1 MMNKDKTDW
10 SVVMPIKGEGLLVIM
25 FLKLSSL
32 NVNVLLVTTL
42 LIATAGG
49 ILQIGGASWDITSHI
64 LRQPETFFT
73 PSHMLLYT
81 GAGLTTIAAIIGVFI
96 SLKNR
101 EEVRSRSF
109 YTAFKLLII
118 GAAIQLI
125 SGPSD
130 FMWHSVFGVD
140 GLMSPPH
147 LALATGILINA
158 IAAVVGLARILP
170 YIQSKRNQTLARI
183 ALVPAF
189 AALWFS
195 SIWYVFMFVLPLS
208 NGEHFKFNPD
218 PVAAVVIATIA
229 LPFLSAMIFLIS
241 ARTIGR
247 LGAASAVAG
256 VVISMNVLA
265 NIAPAYQ
272 SLGAFLPWQL
282 LAIIPVTIGADIAI
296 HRAGRRAGMIIAGG
310 LVGITFYVFNYPM
323 LPMAFAELLN
333 QPNASIG
340 DILPSMYITLSQV
353 IVMTAV
359 PSVLAGIVGAITGS
373 NKIQMPQ
380 IDVAISR

>member
-1 MMNKDKTDW
+1 MTDQ
-10 SVVMPIKGEGLLVIM
+10 SVIFIKYGYMSIIVS
-25 FLKLSSL
+25 LKSSSL
-32 NVNVLLVTTL
+32 NMNVLVAALLV
-42 LIATAGG
+42 ATAGG
-49 ILQIGGASWDITSHI
+49 ILQIGGASWDVTSHI

-73 PSHMLLYT
+73 PSHTVLYT
-81 GAGLTTIAAIIGVFI
+81 GAGLATIAAIIGVFI
-96 SLKNR
+96 SLKNK
-101 EEVRSRSF
+101 EEIRSRSF

-125 SGPSD
+125 SGPGD
-130 FMWHSVFGVD
+130 FVWHSVFGVD

-170 YIQSKRNQTLARI
+170 HMQSKKNQTIVRT
-183 ALVPAF
+183 ALMPAF

-195 SIWYVFMFVLPLS
+195 SIWYIFMFVLPLS
-208 NGEHFKFNPD
+208 NGEHFNFNPD
-218 PVAAVVIATIA
+218 PAAAVLIATIA
-229 LPFLSAMIFLIS
+229 LPFVSAMIFIIS

-256 VVISMNVLA
+256 IVISMNVHA

-282 LAIIPVTIGADIAI
+282 LAIIPLTIGADTAI
-296 HRAGRRAGMIIAGG
+296 HRAGPQTGMMIAGA
-310 LVGITFYVFNYPM
+310 LIGITFYIFNFPM

-333 QPNASIG
+333 QPNLSID
-340 DILPSMYITLSQV
+340 DILPSMYATLSQV
-353 IVMTAV
+353 IIMTAA
-359 PSVLAGIVGAITGS
+359 PSVLFGIVGTVTGS
-373 NKIQMPQ
+373 KKIQMPE
-380 IDVAISR
+380 IDVATSR

>member
-1 MMNKDKTDW
+1 MTDW
-10 SVVMPIKGEGLLVIM
+10 SVIFIKDYPLLIIVS
-25 FLKLSSL
+25 LRVPSL
-32 NVNVLLVTTL
+32 NMNALLAALVV
-42 LIATAGG
+42 ATAGG

-73 PSHMLLYT
+73 PSHTVLYT

-96 SLKNR
+96 SLKNK
-101 EEVRSRSF
+101 EEIRSRSF

-125 SGPSD
+125 SGPGD
-130 FMWHSVFGVD
+130 FVWHSVFGVD

-170 YIQSKRNQTLARI
+170 HIQSKKNQTLART
-183 ALVPAF
+183 ALIPAF
-189 AALWFS
+189 GALWFS
-195 SIWYVFMFVLPLS
+195 SIWYIFMFVLPLT
-208 NGEHFKFNPD
+208 NGEHFNFNPD
-218 PVAAVVIATIA
+218 PAAAVLIATIA
-229 LPFLSAMIFLIS
+229 LPLVSAMIFLLS

-256 VVISMNVLA
+256 VVIAMNVLA

-296 HRAGRRAGMIIAGG
+296 HRAGQQAGVIIAGA
-310 LVGITFYVFNYPM
+310 LIGIIFYIFNFPM

-333 QPNASIG
+333 QPNLSID
-340 DILPSMYITLSQV
+340 DILPSMYASLSQV
-353 IVMTAV
+353 IIMTAA
-359 PSVLAGIVGAITGS
+359 PSVLFGIVGTLVGS
-373 NKIQMPQ
+373 KKIQMPE

>member
-1 MMNKDKTDW
+1 MSLKLLSSNMNIL
-10 SVVMPIKGEGLLVIM
+10 VAALLV
-25 FLKLSSL
+25 
-32 NVNVLLVTTL
+32 
-42 LIATAGG
+42 ATAGG
-49 ILQIGGASWDITSHI
+49 ILQIGGASWDVTSHI

-73 PSHMLLYT
+73 PSHTVLYT
-81 GAGLTTIAAIIGVFI
+81 GAGLATIAAIIGIFI
-96 SLKNR
+96 SLRNK
-101 EEVRSRSF
+101 EEIRSRSF

-118 GAAIQLI
+118 GAAIQLV
-125 SGPSD
+125 SGPGD
-130 FMWHSVFGVD
+130 FVWHSVFGVD

-170 YIQSKRNQTLARI
+170 YMQSKKNQTIVRT

-195 SIWYVFMFVLPLS
+195 SIWYIFMFVLPLS
-208 NGEHFKFNPD
+208 NGEHFNFNPD
-218 PVAAVVIATIA
+218 PAAAVLIATIA
-229 LPFLSAMIFLIS
+229 LPFVSAMIFLIS

-247 LGAASAVAG
+247 LGAANAVAG
-256 VVISMNVLA
+256 VVITMNVLA

-282 LAIIPVTIGADIAI
+282 LAIIPVIVGADIAI
-296 HRAGRRAGMIIAGG
+296 HRAGPRTGMIIAGA
-310 LVGITFYVFNYPM
+310 LIGITFYIFNYPM

-333 QPNASIG
+333 QPNFSID
-340 DILPSMYITLSQV
+340 DILPSMYATLSQV
-353 IVMTAV
+353 IAMTAA
-359 PSVLAGIVGAITGS
+359 PSVLFGIVGAITAS
-373 NKIQMPQ
+373 KNIQMPE

>member
-1 MMNKDKTDW
+1 M
-10 SVVMPIKGEGLLVIM
+10 
-25 FLKLSSL
+25 
-32 NVNVLLVTTL
+32 NVLLTAL
-42 LIATAGG
+42 LVATAGG
-49 ILQIGGASWDITSHI
+49 ILQIGGASWDVTSHI

-73 PSHMLLYT
+73 PSHTVLYT

-96 SLKNR
+96 SLKNN
-101 EEVRSRSF
+101 EEIRSRSF

-125 SGPSD
+125 SGPGD
-130 FMWHSVFGVD
+130 FVWHSVFGVD

-170 YIQSKRNQTLARI
+170 HIQSKKNQTIVRT

-195 SIWYVFMFVLPLS
+195 CIWYIFMFVLPIS
-208 NGEHFKFNPD
+208 NGEHFNFNPD
-218 PVAAVVIATIA
+218 PAAAVVIATIA
-229 LPFLSAMIFLIS
+229 LPLVSAMIFLIS

-247 LGAASAVAG
+247 MGAASAVAG

-296 HRAGRRAGMIIAGG
+296 HRAGPRNGMIIAGA
-310 LVGITFYVFNYPM
+310 LIGITFYIFNFPM
-323 LPMAFAELLN
+323 LPMTFAELLN
-333 QPNASIG
+333 QPNLSIG
-340 DILPSMYITLSQV
+340 DILPSMYATLLQV

-373 NKIQMPQ
+373 KKIQMPQ

>member
-1 MMNKDKTDW
+1 MNIL
-10 SVVMPIKGEGLLVIM
+10 VAALLV
-25 FLKLSSL
+25 
-32 NVNVLLVTTL
+32 
-42 LIATAGG
+42 ATAGG
-49 ILQIGGASWDITSHI
+49 ILQIGGASWDVTSHI

-73 PSHMLLYT
+73 PSHTVLYT
-81 GAGLTTIAAIIGVFI
+81 GAGLATIAAIIGIFI
-96 SLKNR
+96 SLRNK
-101 EEVRSRSF
+101 EEIRSRSF

-118 GAAIQLI
+118 GAAIQLV
-125 SGPSD
+125 SGPGD
-130 FMWHSVFGVD
+130 FVWHSVFGVD

-170 YIQSKRNQTLARI
+170 YMQSKKNQTIVRT

-195 SIWYVFMFVLPLS
+195 SIWYIFMFVLPLS
-208 NGEHFKFNPD
+208 NGEHFNFNPD
-218 PVAAVVIATIA
+218 PAAAVLIATIA
-229 LPFLSAMIFLIS
+229 LPFVSAMIFLIS

-247 LGAASAVAG
+247 VGAASAVAG
-256 VVISMNVLA
+256 VVITMNVLA

-282 LAIIPVTIGADIAI
+282 LAIIPVIVGADITI
-296 HRAGRRAGMIIAGG
+296 HRAGPRTGMIIAGA
-310 LVGITFYVFNYPM
+310 LIGITFYIFNYPM

-333 QPNASIG
+333 QPNFSID
-340 DILPSMYITLSQV
+340 DILPSMYATLSQV
-353 IVMTAV
+353 IAMTAA
-359 PSVLAGIVGAITGS
+359 PSVLFGIVGAITAS
-373 NKIQMPQ
+373 KNIQMPE

>member
-1 MMNKDKTDW
+1 MTDW
-10 SVVMPIKGEGLLVIM
+10 SVIFIKDYLLLVM
-25 FLKLSSL
+25 MSL
-32 NVNVLLVTTL
+32 RISPLNMSMNALLTALVV
-42 LIATAGG
+42 ATAGG
-49 ILQIGGASWDITSHI
+49 ILQIGGASWDVTSHI

-73 PSHMLLYT
+73 PSHAVLYA
-81 GAGLTTIAAIIGVFI
+81 GAGLTTIAAIIGIVI
-96 SLKNR
+96 SLKNK
-101 EEVRSRSF
+101 EEIRSRSF

-125 SGPSD
+125 SGPGD

-147 LALATGILINA
+147 LALATGILINS
-158 IAAVVGLARILP
+158 IAAVIGLARILP
-170 YIQSKRNQTLARI
+170 HIQSKKNQITVVRT

-195 SIWYVFMFVLPLS
+195 SIWYIFMFVLPLS
-208 NGEHFKFNPD
+208 NGEHFNFNPH
-218 PVAAVVIATIA
+218 PAVGVVIATIA
-229 LPFLSAMIFLIS
+229 LPFLSATIFLIS

-296 HRAGRRAGMIIAGG
+296 HRAAPRTGAIIAGA
-310 LVGITFYVFNYPM
+310 LIGISFYIFNFPM
-323 LPMAFAELLN
+323 LPMTFAELLN
-333 QPNASIG
+333 QPNLSIG
-340 DILPSMYITLSQV
+340 DILPSMYATLLQV

-359 PSVLAGIVGAITGS
+359 PSVLAGIVGAITGL
-373 NKIQMPQ
+373 KKVQMPQ
-380 IDVAISR
+380 IDMPISR

>member
-1 MMNKDKTDW
+1 MTDRSVIFIKERYMSIIVSLKT
-10 SVVMPIKGEGLLVIM
+10 
-25 FLKLSSL
+25 SSL
-32 NVNVLLVTTL
+32 NVNVLLAAL
-42 LIATAGG
+42 LVATAGG
-49 ILQIGGASWDITSHI
+49 ILQIAGASWDITSHI

-73 PSHMLLYT
+73 PSHTVLYT
-81 GAGLTTIAAIIGVFI
+81 GAGLATIAAIIGVFI
-96 SLKNR
+96 SLRNK
-101 EEVRSRSF
+101 EEIRSRSF
-109 YTAFKLLII
+109 YIAFKLLII

-125 SGPSD
+125 SGPGD
-130 FMWHSVFGVD
+130 FVWHSVFGVD

-170 YIQSKRNQTLARI
+170 HIQSEKNQTLART
-183 ALVPAF
+183 ALIPAF
-189 AALWFS
+189 GALWFS
-195 SIWYVFMFVLPLS
+195 SIWYIFMFVLPLS
-208 NGEHFKFNPD
+208 NGEHFNFNPD
-218 PVAAVVIATIA
+218 PAAAVLIATIA
-229 LPFLSAMIFLIS
+229 LPFVSAMIFLIS

-296 HRAGRRAGMIIAGG
+296 HRAGQQAGVIIAGA
-310 LVGITFYVFNYPM
+310 LIGITFYIFNFPM
-323 LPMAFAELLN
+323 LPMTFAELLN
-333 QPNASIG
+333 QPNLSID
-340 DILPSMYITLSQV
+340 DILPSMYASLSQV
-353 IVMTAV
+353 IVMTSV
-359 PSVLAGIVGAITGS
+359 PSVLFGIVGTITGS
-373 NKIQMPQ
+373 KKIHMPE

>member
-1 MMNKDKTDW
+1 MTDW
-10 SVVMPIKGEGLLVIM
+10 SVILIKYRLESIIVA
-25 FLKLSSL
+25 LKLSSL
-32 NVNVLLVTTL
+32 STNVLLAAL

-49 ILQIGGASWDITSHI
+49 ILQIGGASWDVTSHI
-64 LRQPETFFT
+64 LREPETFFT
-73 PSHMLLYT
+73 PSHTVLYT
-81 GAGLTTIAAIIGVFI
+81 GAAMTTIAAIIGVFI
-96 SLKNR
+96 SLKNKK
-101 EEVRSRSF
+101 EIHSRSF

-118 GAAIQLI
+118 GATIQLI
-125 SGPSD
+125 SGPGD

-170 YIQSKRNQTLARI
+170 HIQSKKNQTLART

-195 SIWYVFMFVLPLS
+195 SIWYIFMFVLPLS
-208 NGEHFKFNPD
+208 NGEHFNFNPD
-218 PVAAVVIATIA
+218 PATAVVIATIA
-229 LPFLSAMIFLIS
+229 LPLVSAMIFLIS

-247 LGAASAVAG
+247 LGAASSVAG

-282 LAIIPVTIGADIAI
+282 VAIIPITIGADIAI
-296 HRAGRRAGMIIAGG
+296 HRAGPRTGMIIAGA
-310 LVGITFYVFNYPM
+310 LIGITFYVFNFPM
-323 LPMAFAELLN
+323 LPMTFAELLN
-333 QPNASIG
+333 QPNLSIG
-340 DILPSMYITLSQV
+340 DILPSMYATLLQV

-359 PSVLAGIVGAITGS
+359 PSVLAGIVGAVIGS
-373 NKIQMPQ
+373 KKIQMPQ

>member
-1 MMNKDKTDW
+1 MNALLAAL
-10 SVVMPIKGEGLLVIM
+10 VV
-25 FLKLSSL
+25 
-32 NVNVLLVTTL
+32 
-42 LIATAGG
+42 ATAGG

-73 PSHMLLYT
+73 PSHTVLYA
-81 GAGLTTIAAIIGVFI
+81 GAGLTTIAAIIGIVI
-96 SLKNR
+96 SLKNK
-101 EEVRSRSF
+101 EEIHSKSF

-125 SGPSD
+125 SGPGD
-130 FMWHSVFGVD
+130 FVWHSVFGVD

-147 LALATGILINA
+147 LALATGILINS
-158 IAAVVGLARILP
+158 IAAVIGLARILP
-170 YIQSKRNQTLARI
+170 HIQSRKNQITIVRA

-195 SIWYVFMFVLPLS
+195 SIWYIFMFVLPLS
-208 NGEHFKFNPD
+208 NGQHFNFNPD
-218 PVAAVVIATIA
+218 PAAGVVIATIA

-241 ARTIGR
+241 AKTIGR

-256 VVISMNVLA
+256 VVISMNLLA

-296 HRAGRRAGMIIAGG
+296 HRGAPRTGAIIAGA
-310 LVGITFYVFNYPM
+310 LIGITFYIFNFPM
-323 LPMAFAELLN
+323 LPMTFAELLN
-333 QPNASIG
+333 QPNLSFG
-340 DILPSMYITLSQV
+340 DILPSMYATLLQV
-353 IVMTAV
+353 FVMTAV
-359 PSVLAGIVGAITGS
+359 PSMLAGIVGAIIGS
-373 NKIQMPQ
+373 KRVQIPQ
-380 IDVAISR
+380 IDVPISR

>member
-1 MMNKDKTDW
+1 MTDW
-10 SVVMPIKGEGLLVIM
+10 SVIFIKDRFVVDGSM
-25 FLKLSSL
+25 SLKLSSL
-32 NVNVLLVTTL
+32 NISLLLAAL

-73 PSHMLLYT
+73 PSHSVLYT
-81 GAGLTTIAAIIGVFI
+81 GVGLTTIAAAIGLFI
-96 SLKNR
+96 YLRNR
-101 EEVRSRSF
+101 KEVRSRSF

-118 GAAIQLI
+118 GAAIQLV
-125 SGPSD
+125 SGPGD

-147 LALATGILINA
+147 LALATGILINT

-170 YIQSKRNQTLARI
+170 LIQSKRNQALARA

-195 SIWYVFMFVLPLS
+195 SIWYIFMFVLPLS
-208 NGEHFKFNPD
+208 NGEHFRFNPD
-218 PVAAVVIATIA
+218 PAAAIVIATIA
-229 LPFLSAMIFLIS
+229 LPFVSAMIFLLS
-241 ARTIGR
+241 ARTIGK

-256 VVISMNVLA
+256 VVITMNVLA

-282 LAIIPVTIGADIAI
+282 LAIIPATIGADIAI
-296 HRAGRRAGMIIAGG
+296 QRAGQRRGMIIAGVLIG
-310 LVGITFYVFNYPM
+310 VTFYVFNYPM

-333 QPNASIG
+333 QPNAFMS
-340 DILPSMYITLSQV
+340 DILPSMYATLPQV

-359 PSVLAGIVGAITGS
+359 PSAIAGVFGAIIGS
-373 NKIQMPQ
+373 KKKIQTHTR
-380 IDVAISR
+380 IDVEISK

>member
-1 MMNKDKTDW
+1 MTDW
-10 SVVMPIKGEGLLVIM
+10 SVIFIKDRFVVDGSM
-25 FLKLSSL
+25 SLKLSSL
-32 NVNVLLVTTL
+32 NISLLLAAL
-42 LIATAGG
+42 LIATTGG

-73 PSHMLLYT
+73 PSHSVLYT
-81 GAGLTTIAAIIGVFI
+81 GVGLITIAAAIGLFI
-96 SLKNR
+96 YLRNR
-101 EEVRSRSF
+101 KEVRSRSF

-118 GAAIQLI
+118 GAAIQLV
-125 SGPSD
+125 SGPGD

-147 LALATGILINA
+147 LTLATGILINT

-170 YIQSKRNQTLARI
+170 LIQSKRNQALARA

-195 SIWYVFMFVLPLS
+195 SIWYIFMFVLPLS
-208 NGEHFKFNPD
+208 NGEHFRFNPD
-218 PVAAVVIATIA
+218 PAAAIVIATIA
-229 LPFLSAMIFLIS
+229 LPFVSAMIFLLS
-241 ARTIGR
+241 ARTIGK

-256 VVISMNVLA
+256 VIITMNVLA

-282 LAIIPVTIGADIAI
+282 LAIIPATIGADIAI
-296 HRAGRRAGMIIAGG
+296 QRAGQRRGMIIAGVLIG
-310 LVGITFYVFNYPM
+310 VTFYVFNYPM

-333 QPNASIG
+333 QPNAFMS
-340 DILPSMYITLSQV
+340 DILPSMYATLPQV

-359 PSVLAGIVGAITGS
+359 PSAIAGVFGAIIGS
-373 NKIQMPQ
+373 KKKIQMHTR
-380 IDVAISR
+380 IDVAISK

>member
-1 MMNKDKTDW
+1 MTDW
-10 SVVMPIKGEGLLVIM
+10 SVIFIKDWLMLIIVS
-25 FLKLSSL
+25 LKLSSL
-32 NVNVLLVTTL
+32 NMNALLAAL

-49 ILQIGGASWDITSHI
+49 ILQIGGASWDVTSHI

-73 PSHMLLYT
+73 PSHTVLYT
-81 GAGLTTIAAIIGVFI
+81 GASLTTIAAIIGVFI
-96 SLKNR
+96 SLKNN
-101 EEVRSRSF
+101 EEIRSRSF

-125 SGPSD
+125 SGPGD
-130 FMWHSVFGVD
+130 FVWHSVFGVD

-158 IAAVVGLARILP
+158 IATVVGFARILP
-170 YIQSKRNQTLARI
+170 HIQSKENQTIVRT

-195 SIWYVFMFVLPLS
+195 CIWYIFMFVLPLS
-208 NGEHFKFNPD
+208 NGEHFNFNPN
-218 PVAAVVIATIA
+218 PAAAVVIATIA
-229 LPFLSAMIFLIS
+229 LPFVSAMIFLIS

-296 HRAGRRAGMIIAGG
+296 HRAGPRIGMIIAGA
-310 LVGITFYVFNYPM
+310 LIGITFYIFNFPM
-323 LPMAFAELLN
+323 LPMTFAELLN
-333 QPNASIG
+333 QPNLSIG
-340 DILPSMYITLSQV
+340 DILPSMYATLLQV

-359 PSVLAGIVGAITGS
+359 PSVLAGIVGAVTGS
-373 NKIQMPQ
+373 KRIQMPQ

>member
-1 MMNKDKTDW
+1 MTDW
-10 SVVMPIKGEGLLVIM
+10 SVIFIKYRYISILVS
-25 FLKLSSL
+25 LRSSYL
-32 NVNVLLVTTL
+32 NINVLLAAL
-42 LIATAGG
+42 LVATAGG
-49 ILQIGGASWDITSHI
+49 ILQIGGASWDVTSHI

-73 PSHMLLYT
+73 PSHTILYT
-81 GAGLTTIAAIIGVFI
+81 GAGLTTIAAIIGIFI
-96 SLKNR
+96 SLRNK
-101 EEVRSRSF
+101 EEIHSRSF

-125 SGPSD
+125 SGPGD
-130 FMWHSVFGVD
+130 FVWHSVFGVD

-158 IAAVVGLARILP
+158 IAAVIGLARMLP
-170 YIQSKRNQTLARI
+170 HMQSKKNQTLVRA
-183 ALVPAF
+183 ALIPAF

-195 SIWYVFMFVLPLS
+195 SIWYIFMFVLPLS
-208 NGEHFKFNPD
+208 NGEHFNFNPD
-218 PVAAVVIATIA
+218 PAAAVLIATIA
-229 LPFLSAMIFLIS
+229 LPFVSAMIFLIS

-296 HRAGRRAGMIIAGG
+296 HRAGLQTGMIIAGA
-310 LVGITFYVFNYPM
+310 LIGITFYIFNFPM
-323 LPMAFAELLN
+323 LPMTFAELLN
-333 QPNASIG
+333 QPNLSID
-340 DILPSMYITLSQV
+340 DILPSMYASLSQV
-353 IVMTAV
+353 IIMTAA
-359 PSVLAGIVGAITGS
+359 PSVLFGIVGTLVGS
-373 NKIQMPQ
+373 KKIQQMPE
-380 IDVAISR
+380 IDAAISR

>member
-1 MMNKDKTDW
+1 MTDQ
-10 SVVMPIKGEGLLVIM
+10 SVIFIKGWLVPITVS
-25 FLKLSSL
+25 LKLSHL
-32 NVNVLLVTTL
+32 NTNVLLVAL
-42 LIATAGG
+42 LVATAGG

-64 LRQPETFFT
+64 LREPETFFT
-73 PSHMLLYT
+73 PSHTVLYT
-81 GAGLTTIAAIIGVFI
+81 GVGHTTFAAIIGIFI

-101 EEVRSRSF
+101 KDIRSKSF

-125 SGPSD
+125 SGPGD

-158 IAAVVGLARILP
+158 IAAVVGLARILQ
-170 YIQSKRNQTLARI
+170 YVQLKRSQTLARI
-183 ALVPAF
+183 ALIPAF

-195 SIWYVFMFVLPLS
+195 ATWYIFMFVLPLS
-208 NGEHFKFNPD
+208 NGEHFNFNPD
-218 PVAAVVIATIA
+218 PVAGVAIATIA
-229 LPFLSAMIFLIS
+229 LPFVSAMIFLIS
-241 ARTIGR
+241 SRTIGR

-256 VVISMNVLA
+256 VVITLNVLA

-272 SLGAFLPWQL
+272 FLGDFLPWQL
-282 LAIIPVTIGADIAI
+282 IAIISVTIIADIAI
-296 HRAGRRAGMIIAGG
+296 HRAGPRMGMIIAGA
-310 LVGITFYVFNYPM
+310 LIGITFYIFNYPM

-333 QPNASIG
+333 QPNLSIE
-340 DILPSMYITLSQV
+340 DILPSMYSSLSQV
-353 IVMTAV
+353 IVMTAI
-359 PSVLAGIVGAITGS
+359 PSVLAGIVGAVTGS
-373 NKIQMPQ
+373 KKIQMPQ

>member
-1 MMNKDKTDW
+1 MTDRSVIFIKDY
-10 SVVMPIKGEGLLVIM
+10 LLLIIVS
-25 FLKLSSL
+25 LKVSSL
-32 NVNVLLVTTL
+32 NMNALLAALVV
-42 LIATAGG
+42 ATAGG

-73 PSHMLLYT
+73 PSHTVLYA
-81 GAGLTTIAAIIGVFI
+81 GAGLTTIAAIIGIVI
-96 SLKNR
+96 SLKNK
-101 EEVRSRSF
+101 EEIHSKSF

-125 SGPSD
+125 SGPGD
-130 FMWHSVFGVD
+130 FVWHSVFGVD

-147 LALATGILINA
+147 LALATGILINS
-158 IAAVVGLARILP
+158 IAAVIGLARILP
-170 YIQSKRNQTLARI
+170 HIQSRKNQITIVRA

-195 SIWYVFMFVLPLS
+195 SIWYIFMFVLPLS
-208 NGEHFKFNPD
+208 NGQHFNFNPD
-218 PVAAVVIATIA
+218 PAAGVVIATIA

-241 ARTIGR
+241 AKTIGR

-256 VVISMNVLA
+256 VVISMNLLA

-296 HRAGRRAGMIIAGG
+296 HRGAPRTGAIIAGA
-310 LVGITFYVFNYPM
+310 LIGITFYIFNFPM
-323 LPMAFAELLN
+323 LPMTFAELLN
-333 QPNASIG
+333 QPNLSFG
-340 DILPSMYITLSQV
+340 DILPSMYATLLQV
-353 IVMTAV
+353 FVMTAV
-359 PSVLAGIVGAITGS
+359 PSMLAGIVGAIIGS
-373 NKIQMPQ
+373 KRVQIPQ
-380 IDVAISR
+380 IDVPISR

>member
-1 MMNKDKTDW
+1 MTDQ
-10 SVVMPIKGEGLLVIM
+10 SVIFIKGWLVSITVS
-25 FLKLSSL
+25 LKLSPM
-32 NVNVLLVTTL
+32 NTNVLLVAL
-42 LIATAGG
+42 LVATAGG

-73 PSHMLLYT
+73 PSHTVLYT

-96 SLKNR
+96 FLRNK
-101 EEVRSRSF
+101 EEISSGSF

-125 SGPSD
+125 SGPGD
-130 FMWHSVFGVD
+130 FMGHSTFGVD

-147 LALATGILINA
+147 LALATGLLISS
-158 IAAVVGLARILP
+158 IAAVVGLARLLP
-170 YIQSKRNQTLARI
+170 HMQSQGNQTLART
-183 ALVPAF
+183 ALIPAF

-195 SIWYVFMFVLPLS
+195 CTWYVFMFVLPLS
-208 NGEHFKFNPD
+208 NGEHFNFNPD
-218 PVAAVVIATIA
+218 PAAAVAIATIS
-229 LPFLSAMIFLIS
+229 LPFVSAMIFLIS
-241 ARTIGR
+241 SRTIGR

-282 LAIIPVTIGADIAI
+282 IAVIPVTIGADIAI
-296 HRAGRRAGMIIAGG
+296 HRAGPRTGMIIAGA
-310 LVGITFYVFNYPM
+310 LIGITFYIFNYPM

-333 QPNASIG
+333 QPNLSID
-340 DILPSMYITLSQV
+340 DILPSMYASLWPV
-353 IVMTAV
+353 IVMTSV
-359 PSVLAGIVGAITGS
+359 PSVLFGIVGTITGS
-373 NKIQMPQ
+373 KKIHMPE